1 MNMTKYEQIEYYKSR
16 VGRLFVLKPAPILK
30 NDKALLCVLRGGF
43 AMSFSFALTLE
54 TIGWSGHVCSRINFS
69 LFGQISDNEMR
80 ERKFIYAFPDQ
91 VIKITND

>member
-16 VGRLFVLKPAPILK
+16 VGCLFVLKPAPILK

-54 TIGWSGHVCSRINFS
+54 TIGWSGHVCSRRDFS
-69 LFGQISDNEMR
+69 LFGQVSNSEIHES
-80 ERKFIYAFPDQ
+80 KFIYAFPDQ
-91 VIKITND
+91 VIEITND

>member
-54 TIGWSGHVCSRINFS
+54 TIGWSGHVCSRRDFS
-69 LFGQISDNEMR
+69 LFGQVSNSEIHES
-80 ERKFIYAFPDQ
+80 KFIYAFPDQ
-91 VIKITND
+91 VIEITND